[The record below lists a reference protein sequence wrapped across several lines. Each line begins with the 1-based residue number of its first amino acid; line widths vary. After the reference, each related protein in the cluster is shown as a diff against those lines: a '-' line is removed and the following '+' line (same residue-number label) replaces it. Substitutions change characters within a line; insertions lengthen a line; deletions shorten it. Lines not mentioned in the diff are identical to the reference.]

1 MGLRRQA
8 HLCMVPLLLA
18 LSGVS
23 IAGTVSTVGM
33 EATGMFDEGGI
44 TSCGYSSAT
53 TASCSVGA
61 NNYDPFGGE
70 LVTAGTSASSAFG
83 ALSGS
88 IGAQAYQSCCY
99 NFVSVQGGFTAE
111 FNDPVVVTGG
121 SGTGTL
127 VADFSWTAEATVS
140 GTSEAF
146 WPTFA
151 ASVGTLSESW
161 TGTANLPISPVCIAQ
176 VPVPCTGSGTLA
188 VSSAFTFGGL
198 IDVDGSTAVEMDT
211 SEITGGSFPADL
223 GQIGNSLSSLTV
235 TFLVYDASGN
245 LVPGAIVT
253 PITST
258 PEPGS
263 ISLLLCGAL
272 VFGMRFA
279 RRSTSQNRPHHSA
292 VHS

>member
-88 IGAQAYQSCCY
+88 LAPPNLWGHLWGKIIDRFQDHYRTII
-99 NFVSVQGGFTAE
+99 TA
-111 FNDPVVVTGG
+111 T
-121 SGTGTL
+121 
-127 VADFSWTAEATVS
+127 
-140 GTSEAF
+140 
-146 WPTFA
+146 
-151 ASVGTLSESW
+151 
-161 TGTANLPISPVCIAQ
+161 
-176 VPVPCTGSGTLA
+176 
-188 VSSAFTFGGL
+188 
-198 IDVDGSTAVEMDT
+198 
-211 SEITGGSFPADL
+211 
-223 GQIGNSLSSLTV
+223 
-235 TFLVYDASGN
+235 
-245 LVPGAIVT
+245 
-253 PITST
+253 
-258 PEPGS
+258 
-263 ISLLLCGAL
+263 
-272 VFGMRFA
+272 
-279 RRSTSQNRPHHSA
+279 
-292 VHS
+292 